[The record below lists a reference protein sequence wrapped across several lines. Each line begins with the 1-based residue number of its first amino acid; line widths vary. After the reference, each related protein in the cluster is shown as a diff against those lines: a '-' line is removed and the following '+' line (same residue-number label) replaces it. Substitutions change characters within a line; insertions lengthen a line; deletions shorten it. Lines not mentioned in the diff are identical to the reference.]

1 MKLGP
6 DNLMK
11 GDWVRN
17 DLGEDQQIVEIR
29 EDLVMLAYNDL
40 YGYDEIEPIQLTEE
54 ILKKNGFSKIN
65 GFYRKTVNE
74 GYDSW
79 IIEVDGLEMGFGYLD
94 IEHTCDDIGQG
105 GIDHLKIR
113 YVHDLQHALSICGLK
128 GSDFKI

>member
-1 MKLGP
+1 MR
-6 DNLMK
+6 DIDLMK

-17 DLGEDQQIVEIR
+17 EFGEAQQVVEIR
-29 EDLVMLAYNDL
+29 DNFIMLLYNDL
-40 YGYDEIEPIQLTEE
+40 YPCDDIEPIRISEE

-79 IIEVDGLEMGFGYLD
+79 MIEVSGLEMGFGYLD

-113 YVHDLQHALSICGLK
+113 YIHDLQHALTVCGLK
-128 GSDFKI
+128 GNKFLL

>member
-1 MKLGP
+1 MKLEP

-29 EDLVMLAYNDL
+29 EDLVMLAYNDF
-40 YGYDEIEPIQLTEE
+40 YDYDEIEPIQLTEE

-65 GFYRKTVNE
+65 GFYRKVVNE

-113 YVHDLQHALSICGLK
+113 YIHELQHAFKLCGVKKKLTL
-128 GSDFKI
+128 